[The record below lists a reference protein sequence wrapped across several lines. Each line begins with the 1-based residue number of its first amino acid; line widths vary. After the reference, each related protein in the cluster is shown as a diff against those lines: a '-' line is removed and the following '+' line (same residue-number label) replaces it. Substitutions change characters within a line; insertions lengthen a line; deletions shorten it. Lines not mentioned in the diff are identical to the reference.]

1 MNNHPG
7 SEAPPWASL
16 STSGPGEI
24 RVGPTLAI
32 PAVLAELGVSPND
45 AFAQA
50 GVDRTLFDDPDNRIG
65 IEALGGLL
73 ANCAALTGCD
83 HFGLLVGERFELP
96 GLGPLGGVLRHSP
109 TVGAAIHGLLR
120 FFHIHDRGAA
130 PLLLAA
136 DTSCVILGY
145 SVFHHGL
152 PGLAQIQDAALS
164 IGYRILADLCG
175 PVWKPLRVQF
185 SRRQPDNIAP
195 YYQAFHSTV
204 SFDAEIS
211 GLVFASSWLD
221 RAIEGADATIHQR
234 LTEAIHAAEARGQAS
249 FAAQVE
255 RVLPQ
260 MVLSGMASGAAVAN
274 AFAVHE
280 RTLRRRLEDE
290 GTNLQELIRQTR
302 FELAKQ
308 LLKNTHL
315 AVSAIATALGYDDP
329 NAFSRAFRN
338 WAQASPTQWRAA
350 R

>member
-1 MNNHPG
+1 MKNHPG
-7 SEAPPWASL
+7 SEAPPSASL

-45 AFAQA
+45 AFAWA
-50 GVDRTLFDDPDNRIG
+50 GVDPTLFDDPDNRIG

-73 ANCAALTGCD
+73 AGCAALSGCD

-96 GLGPLGGVLRHSP
+96 ELGPLGGLLRHSP
-109 TVGAAIHGLLR
+109 TVGEALRGLLR
-120 FFHIHDRGAA
+120 FFHVHDRGAA

-136 DTSCVILGY
+136 DPSCVILGY

-152 PGLAQIQDAALS
+152 PGLAQIQDAAIS
-164 IGYRILADLCG
+164 IGYRILATLCG
-175 PVWKPLRVQF
+175 PTWKPLRVQF
-185 SRRQPDNIAP
+185 SRSQAGDSAP
-195 YYQAFHSTV
+195 YHQTFHAPV
-204 SFDAEIS
+204 SFDAKIS

-221 RAIEGADATIHQR
+221 RTIEGADATIHDR
-234 LTEAIHAAEARGQAS
+234 LTEAIRAAEARGPAS

-255 RVLPQ
+255 RALPQ
-260 MVLSGMASGAAVAN
+260 MVLSGMVSGEAVAST
-274 AFAVHE
+274 FAVHE
-280 RTLRRRLEDE
+280 RTLRRRLEDD
-290 GTNLQELIRQTR
+290 GTNLQQLIKQTR

-308 LLKNTHL
+308 LLQNTEL
-315 AVSAIATALGYDDP
+315 AVSAIATVLGYDDP

-338 WAQASPTQWRAA
+338 WAHASPTQWRAA